1 MEDKDYNS
9 SEQKLLTRAQ
19 VAEKVK
25 KISDGAFVRID
36 ENAVIW
42 VPVTNELTNQL
53 QFIMDFI
60 MNGLSEQEQMDCMLK
75 INLSVSKEEEMLEK
89 VKSGEVEVSP
99 AEASMATL
107 LNIYHTIGMYAHES
121 GLCTVIDNPNDNI
134 TDLVTE
140 MVIDKEE
147 GPIDE
152 ETTNGKVVIK
162 PKDTNED

>member
-19 VAEKVK
+19 VAEKVGE
-25 KISDGAFVRID
+25 ISDGAFVRID

-42 VPVTNELTNQL
+42 VPVTNALPNQL
-53 QFIMDFI
+53 ETIMDFI

-75 INLSVSKEEEMLEK
+75 INLSISKEKEMIEK
-89 VKSGEVEVSP
+89 VKSGEVKISP
-99 AEASMATL
+99 AESSMSTL
-107 LNIYHTIGMYAHES
+107 LSLYHTIGMYAHES
-121 GLCTVIDNPNDNI
+121 GLCTVIDNPNDKS